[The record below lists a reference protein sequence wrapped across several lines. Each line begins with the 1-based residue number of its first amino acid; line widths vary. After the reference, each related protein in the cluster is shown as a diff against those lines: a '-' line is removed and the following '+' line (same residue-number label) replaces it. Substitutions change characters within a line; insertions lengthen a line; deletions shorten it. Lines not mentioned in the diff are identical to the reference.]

1 MTTKES
7 SYLATDF
14 KVFVVVETESWAS

>member
-14 KVFVVVETESWAS
+14 KVFVVVVTESWAS